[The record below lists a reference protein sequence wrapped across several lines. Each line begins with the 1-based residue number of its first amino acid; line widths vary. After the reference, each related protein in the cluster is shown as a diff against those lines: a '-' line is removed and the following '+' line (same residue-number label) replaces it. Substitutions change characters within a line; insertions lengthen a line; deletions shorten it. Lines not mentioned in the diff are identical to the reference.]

1 MDASSPPA
9 PAANRE
15 IAAPSGGLTP
25 GHFAL
30 ALLVVAVWGT
40 NFVVI
45 HAALREFPPL
55 LLAALR
61 FGLAAFPAILVV
73 ARPRLSW
80 RNIVGYGLS
89 IGAGQFG
96 LLFIAMNGMIA
107 PGLASLV
114 IQSQVF
120 FTIALS
126 LLLHGEPVSRA
137 QIAAL
142 LLGAAGLAVIG
153 AHGDAHTTPL
163 GLALTLGAAL
173 SWAAGNLIV
182 RASRGVPMFPFIIW
196 ASLAAFPPLALLSL
210 VAEGPAAI
218 AAALASASAAGWA
231 AVAWQAFGNTIFGFG
246 AWSWLL
252 SRHAAATVTPMALLV
267 PVFGM
272 GAASLLI
279 AEPMPAWK
287 LFAAALVVGG
297 LGLGMIR
304 RGSAASR

>member
-1 MDASSPPA
+1 MNSPA
-9 PAANRE
+9 PSPRL
-15 IAAPSGGLTP
+15 PPLHFLLGL
-25 GHFAL
+25 A
-30 ALLVVAVWGT
+30 VVAVWGT

-55 LLAALR
+55 LLATLR
-61 FGLAAFPAILVV
+61 FGMAAFPAILFV
-73 ARPRLSW
+73 ARPKIGW

-126 LLLHGEPVSRA
+126 LLVHGERVSRA
-137 QIAAL
+137 QLAAL
-142 LLGAAGLAVIG
+142 MLGAGGLIVIG

-196 ASLAAFPPLALLSL
+196 ASLAAFPPLVLLSL
-210 VAEGPAAI
+210 VAEGPSAI
-218 AAALASASAAGWA
+218 AASLSSASLAGWA

-252 SRHAAATVTPMALLV
+252 ARHPAATVTPMALLV

-272 GAASLLI
+272 SAASLAI
-279 AEPMPAWK
+279 GEAMPAWK
-287 LFAAALVVGG
+287 LIAAALVVGG
-297 LGLGMIR
+297 LALGMLKSR
-304 RGSAASR
+304 QASGSGRG

>member
-1 MDASSPPA
+1 MNAATRTNIDGETGTSGISP
-9 PAANRE
+9 
-15 IAAPSGGLTP
+15 SHL
-25 GHFAL
+25 AL
-30 ALLVVAVWGT
+30 ALAVVAVWGT

-45 HAALREFPPL
+45 HAALAEFPPL

-61 FGLAAFPAILVV
+61 FALAAFPAILFVK
-73 ARPRLSW
+73 RPAIGW
-80 RNIVGYGLS
+80 RKTGGYGLA

-96 LLFIAMNGMIA
+96 LLFIAMNGRIA

-126 LLLHGEPVSRA
+126 ALIHSERVRPA

-142 LLGAAGLAVIG
+142 ALGAAGLVLIG
-153 AHGDAHTTPL
+153 AHGDGHTSSL

-182 RASRGVPMFPFIIW
+182 RASRSVAMFPFVIW
-196 ASLAAFPPLALLSL
+196 ARVAAFPPLLLLSL
-210 VAEGPAAI
+210 LAEGPAAI
-218 AAALASASAAGWA
+218 AGSIRHASAAGWA
-231 AVAWQAFGNTIFGFG
+231 AVGWQAFGNTIFGFG

-252 SRHAAATVTPMALLV
+252 ARHPAATVTPLALLV

-279 AEPMPAWK
+279 AEPMPGWK
-287 LFAAALVVGG
+287 LAAAAMVFGG
-297 LGLGMIR
+297 LALGMVR
-304 RGSAASR
+304 FPARPAGE

>member
-1 MDASSPPA
+1 MKA
-9 PAANRE
+9 PARL
-15 IAAPSGGLTP
+15 PPL
-25 GHFAL
+25 HFLL
-30 ALLVVAVWGT
+30 ALVVVAVWGT

-45 HAALREFPPL
+45 HAALQEFPPL

-61 FGLAAFPAILVV
+61 FALAAFPAILFV
-73 ARPRLSW
+73 ARPQISW
-80 RNIVGYGLS
+80 RNVLGYGLS

-114 IQSQVF
+114 MQSQVF

-126 LLLHGEPVSRA
+126 YLIYKEQVGAA

-142 LLGAAGLAVIG
+142 VLGAAGLIVIG

-182 RASRGVPMFPFIIW
+182 RASRGAAMFPFIIW
-196 ASLAAFPPLALLSL
+196 ASLAAFPPLIALSL
-210 VAEGPAAI
+210 IAEGPHAI
-218 AAALASASAAGWA
+218 SEAIVLASATGWA

-246 AWSWLL
+246 IWSWLL
-252 SRHAAATVTPMALLV
+252 ARHPAATVTPMALLV

-272 GAASLLI
+272 SAASLLI
-279 AEPMPAWK
+279 GEAMPAWK
-287 LFAAALVVGG
+287 LIAASLVVGG
-297 LGLGMIR
+297 LALGMIR
-304 RGSAASR
+304 RSGKDQNRARIPTE

>member
-1 MDASSPPA
+1 MGSYLGTMSRDALPP
-9 PAANRE
+9 
-15 IAAPSGGLTP
+15 L
-25 GHFAL
+25 HMLLAL
-30 ALLVVAVWGT
+30 AVVAVWGT

-55 LLAALR
+55 LLATLR
-61 FGLAAFPAILVV
+61 FGMAAFPAILFV
-73 ARPRLSW
+73 ARPKIGW

-126 LLLHGEPVSRA
+126 LLVHGERVSRA
-137 QIAAL
+137 QLAAL
-142 LLGAAGLAVIG
+142 MLGAGGLIVIG

-196 ASLAAFPPLALLSL
+196 ASLAAFPPLVLLSL
-210 VAEGPAAI
+210 VAEGPSAI
-218 AAALASASAAGWA
+218 AASLSSASLAGWA

-252 SRHAAATVTPMALLV
+252 ARHPAATVTPMALLV

-272 GAASLLI
+272 SAASLAI
-279 AEPMPAWK
+279 GEAMPAWK
-287 LFAAALVVGG
+287 LIAAALVVGG
-297 LGLGMIR
+297 LALGMIR
-304 RGSAASR
+304 RSG

>member
-1 MDASSPPA
+1 MNA
-9 PAANRE
+9 PAAIPRL
-15 IAAPSGGLTP
+15 PPL
-25 GHFAL
+25 HFLLAL
-30 ALLVVAVWGT
+30 AIVAVWGT

-61 FGLAAFPAILVV
+61 FGLAAFPAILFVP
-73 ARPRLSW
+73 RPAVRW
-80 RNIVGYGLS
+80 RNMAGYGLS

-114 IQSQVF
+114 IQCQVF

-126 LLLHGEPVSRA
+126 FAFHGERIRA
-137 QIAAL
+137 AQAAAL
-142 LLGAAGLAVIG
+142 LLGAAGLALIG

-163 GLALTLGAAL
+163 GLALTLAAAL
-173 SWAAGNLIV
+173 CWAAGNLIV
-182 RASRGVPMFPFIIW
+182 RASRGAAMFPFIVW
-196 ASLAAFPPLALLSL
+196 ASLAAFPPLVLLSL
-210 VAEGPAAI
+210 VAEGPQAIGAAI
-218 AAALASASAAGWA
+218 ASASLSGWA

-252 SRHAAATVTPMALLV
+252 SRHPAATVTPLALLV

-287 LFAAALVVGG
+287 LAAAALVVGG
-297 LGLGMIR
+297 LALGMIR
-304 RGSAASR
+304 RRR